1 MLPLKMMAVKQK
13 VHLTGAPS
21 GKFNRATPKRFILFI
36 QSRQRYIQKRK
47 VSSGFRQEFIPSHY
61 NLFTIFPFYPPLV
74 WRTNLL
80 PSDPVVFRRGVF
92 NWGERQKLFTYLWT
106 SRTSQRPH

>member
-1 MLPLKMMAVKQK
+1 MAVKQK

-21 GKFNRATPKRFILFI
+21 GKFNRATPKWFILFI

-61 NLFTIFPFYPPLV
+61 NLFTIFPS
-74 WRTNLL
+74 NLL

-106 SRTSQRPH
+106 SRRLLFNFSRKGAKALRL